1 MQREHRLRRRNDFR
15 RVFRAGS
22 STANR
27 QFVVYKL
34 KRCDGGPVRI
44 GISVSRKVGKAVT
57 RNRVKRLVKEVL
69 RQKIDCLPEGTDLV
83 IIARSP
89 AATMDYHQVESSLR
103 HVMSKGK
110 LLRQNEEK
118 RRGNSR

>member
-27 QFVVYKL
+27 QFVVYSL
-34 KRCDGGPVRI
+34 RRLDDGPVRI
-44 GISVSRKVGKAVT
+44 GVSVSRKVGKAVT

-69 RQKIDCLPEGTDLV
+69 RQKIESLPEGTDLV
-83 IIARSP
+83 IIARAP
-89 AATMDYHQVESSLR
+89 AATMNYHQVKSSLR

-110 LLRQNEEK
+110 LLKQNEEK
-118 RRGNSR
+118 KR

>member
-1 MQREHRLRRRNDFR
+1 
-15 RVFRAGS
+15 VFRAGS

-34 KRCDGGPVRI
+34 KRFDEGPVRI
-44 GISVSRKVGKAVT
+44 GISVGRKVGKAVT

-69 RQKIDCLPEGTDLV
+69 RQRIECLPKGTDLV
-83 IIARSP
+83 IIARAP

-103 HVMSKGK
+103 HVMAKGK
-110 LLRQNEEK
+110 LIPQTEGKK
-118 RRGNSR
+118 RERP